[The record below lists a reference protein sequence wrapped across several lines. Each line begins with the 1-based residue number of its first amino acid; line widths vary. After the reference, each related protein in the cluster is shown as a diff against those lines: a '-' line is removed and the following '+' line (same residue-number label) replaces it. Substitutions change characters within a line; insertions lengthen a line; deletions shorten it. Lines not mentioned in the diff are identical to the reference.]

1 LDLAAAMDAIQF
13 FAAELGPREATSAA
27 YARAADAVVRR
38 FSDLGYEVRRQAL
51 SVPAGVSWGIRVRS
65 GRTENVIATPPGFDP
80 VRRHLVVGAHLDTV
94 PQAPG
99 AVDNASGVALVLEA
113 ARLAAAHPPRLPIVF
128 VAFAAEEP
136 RGPGDD
142 LHHFGSR
149 AYVAAMSAAERRALV
164 GGISIDSVGV
174 ARRVPVCT
182 GGRGPRTL
190 ANALLARARAARI
203 PAARCVNRTGD
214 HWSFERAGL
223 TGVRIGQAGRTVYEQ
238 YHSAADRPSIIDPVA
253 LERSGRLLWETIRNL
268 R

>member
-1 LDLAAAMDAIQF
+1 
-13 FAAELGPREATSAA
+13 
-27 YARAADAVVRR
+27 
-38 FSDLGYEVRRQAL
+38 LGYDVHRQRL

-65 GRTENVIATPPGFDP
+65 GRTENVIATPPGFDRGRP
-80 VRRHLVVGAHLDTV
+80 HVVVGAHLDTV

-113 ARLAAAHPPRLPIVF
+113 ARMAAAQPPPVPVMF

-136 RGPGDD
+136 RGPGDNR
-142 LHHFGSR
+142 HHFGSR
-149 AYVAAMSAAERRALV
+149 AFVAAMGAAQRKALI
-164 GGISIDSVGV
+164 GAISIDSVGV

-190 ANALLARARAARI
+190 ADAVLARAVAAGI
-203 PAARCVNRTGD
+203 PAVRCANRTGD

-223 TGVRIGQAGRTVYEQ
+223 TGVRIGQAGTAVYAE
-238 YHSAADRPSIIDPVA
+238 YHSAADRPAIVDRVA
-253 LERSGRLLWETIRNL
+253 LDRAGRLLWEAVRNPP